1 MKLTFALPL
10 PERPSENLPA
20 APALNAML
28 RRARRTSDKGFDIRM
43 LWRGSLRRLL
53 AAEAG
58 LPPDA
63 PCVLAAPVS
72 QRMGMNQAH
81 LASGRILGIT
91 PTEAAA
97 WCAGLTEFFADA
109 GWRFYPCHADLWLLA
124 LPQPPRWQDVPS
136 VWQSGGQADG
146 MERAERHAPADWL
159 AAQTEMQ
166 MWLHAHPL
174 NAARAAPVNGVWLW
188 DDTAGASPY
197 GFVAANESCAFLP
210 NGRAAPA
217 APTDWHALHE
227 LLDAQPQPV
236 SDGLIVPDAP
246 DDADAFAAWAAD
258 ADARLFAPALA
269 ALNKGRL
276 KTLVL
281 LAEGGDAF
289 ALTRYSR
296 FAFWRRGA

>member
-10 PERPSENLPA
+10 PERPSENLSA
-20 APALNAML
+20 APALDTVL
-28 RRARRTSDKGFDIRM
+28 RYARRTSDKGFDIHM

-53 AAEAG
+53 AAEAD

-91 PTEAAA
+91 PAEAAA

-109 GWRFYPCHADLWLLA
+109 GWRFYPCRADLWLLA
-124 LPQPPRWQDVPS
+124 LR
-136 VWQSGGQADG
+136 QSGGQADG

-174 NAARAAPVNGVWLW
+174 NAARATPVNGVWLW

-197 GFVAANESCAFLP
+197 DFVAANASCAFLP
-210 NGRAAPA
+210 DGRPAPA
-217 APTDWHALHE
+217 APGDWHALQT
-227 LLDAQPQPV
+227 LLDAQPQRV

-246 DDADAFAAWAAD
+246 EDADTFAAWAAD
-258 ADARLFAPALA
+258 ADARLFAPVLA

-281 LAEGGDAF
+281 LAEGGVF